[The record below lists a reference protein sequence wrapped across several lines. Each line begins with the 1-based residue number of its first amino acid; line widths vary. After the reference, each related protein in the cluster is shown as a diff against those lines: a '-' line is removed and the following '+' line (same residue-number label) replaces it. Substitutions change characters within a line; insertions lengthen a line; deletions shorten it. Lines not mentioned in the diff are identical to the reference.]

1 MHWLL
6 ASFDPSRRQQADFL
20 RRELV
25 GEKVEKSESE
35 GNLRGI
41 EDVRSVREYVRKNLV
56 EIGEAGRVG
65 ELEI

>member
-1 MHWLL
+1 MTHLT
-6 ASFDPSRRQQADFL
+6 SDPSRRQQADFL
-20 RRELV
+20 RRKLT

-35 GNLRGI
+35 GNLREI

-56 EIGEAGRVG
+56 EVSEAGGAG